1 MNIVFLAVLVL
12 ISLVLISIG
21 VSPVVAL
28 GVLLITWLVNE
39 ERVASR

>member
-1 MNIVFLAVLVL
+1 MNIVFLAV
-12 ISLVLISIG
+12 LVLISIG